1 MKKIIRNPRK
11 GITLMELV
19 IALSVIMIITIAS
32 ISMLQTT
39 IKIEVRAAAII
50 EANNSVETIVE
61 CFNFSE
67 NNEGFEGLVAK
78 LHGSHTYNNVEG
90 KHIIII
96 DRGSYKISIE
106 YTDETDYSKIEISA
120 IYSDEYVI
128 YENITYYKYKGL

>member
-61 CFNFSE
+61 CFNYAYD
-67 NNEGFEGLVAK
+67 NNEFKGLVAK
-78 LHGSHTYNNVEG
+78 LHGSHNNDGG
-90 KHIIII
+90 KHII
-96 DRGSYKISIE
+96 DRGSYTISIE
-106 YTDETDYSKIEISA
+106 YTDETEYSKIEISA
-120 IYSDEYVI
+120 IYGEDFVI
-128 YENITYYKYKGL
+128 YENITYHKYKGL

>member
-61 CFNFSE
+61 CFNYAYD
-67 NNEGFEGLVAK
+67 NNEFKGLVAK
-78 LHGSHTYNNVEG
+78 LHGSHTYNNDG
-90 KHIIII
+90 GIHII

-106 YTDETDYSKIEISA
+106 YTDETEYSKIEISA
-120 IYSDEYVI
+120 IYGEDFVI